1 MIVICQ
7 HEKTLH
13 RCRQAAAAMGS
24 SVEADVLLLEQVQ
37 KVNDIPIGL
46 EVAVGVCCCISPIM
60 LVIAYFIEKKKL
72 H

>member
-1 MIVICQ
+1 
-7 HEKTLH
+7 
-13 RCRQAAAAMGS
+13 MGS
-24 SVEADVLLLEQVQ
+24 NVEADVLLLEQVQ